1 MLSACRHES
10 SGGSSRSERT
20 LSSATVAASVNAARA
35 KPEQLLTLP
44 ISAYHPTLTVADD
57 AIYLLTE
64 HAAFRVTP
72 GAAPESFNLEL
83 GLGAALT
90 NNEIVYFS
98 GGSVF
103 LAPKRGGTPERVV
116 DLPRRPQF
124 YVADGDR
131 FAWLDHAEDGH
142 FAIQTL
148 SAGKVRTLL
157 APQGQ
162 VVALTL
168 LGEWAFF
175 VEASDSSSFRI
186 GGVREENHPLYT
198 PVHVGR
204 PPSMLTHAHDLLY
217 YYDGPRSQITELT
230 PDLAHERAWVSG
242 VICSPIAVS
251 NAAYCGS
258 VEGVYA
264 VSEQSPKPHMLEENR
279 GSMIATISASES
291 RVAWL
296 RDAGPDRLALE
307 TLPLTR

>member
-1 MLSACRHES
+1 VLAACKHE
-10 SGGSSRSERT
+10 GSSKSRSDGPLT
-20 LSSATVAASVNAARA
+20 SASTSARPNPPPA

-72 GAAPESFNLEL
+72 GSPPESFSLEL

-103 LAPKRGGTPERVV
+103 LAPKRGGAPERVV
-116 DLPRRPQF
+116 SLPRRPQF
-124 YVADGDR
+124 FVADGDR
-131 FAWLDHAEDGH
+131 FAWLDHSDDGH

-157 APQGQ
+157 ATSAN

-168 LGEWAFF
+168 IGDYAFF
-175 VEASDSSSFRI
+175 VEAGEGGSWRI
-186 GGVREENHPLYT
+186 GGVREENHPVYT

-204 PPSMLTHAHDLLY
+204 PPAMLTHAHGLIY
-217 YYDGPRSQITELT
+217 FYDGPRSQITELT

-258 VEGVYA
+258 VEGVYT
-264 VSEQSPKPHMLEENR
+264 VSEQNPKPRMLEENR
-279 GSMIATISASES
+279 GGMIGTVSANES

-307 TLPLTR
+307 TLSLNR